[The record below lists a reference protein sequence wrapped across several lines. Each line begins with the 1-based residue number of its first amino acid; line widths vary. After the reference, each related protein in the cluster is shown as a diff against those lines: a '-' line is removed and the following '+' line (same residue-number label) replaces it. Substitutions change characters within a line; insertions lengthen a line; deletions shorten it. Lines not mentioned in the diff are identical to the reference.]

1 MPEESVPCGVDGTV
15 ASPARIYDALLGGKE
30 NYTVDRQVAE
40 NLTHLVPL
48 LPRIIRD
55 NREFLGRA
63 VRYLATEHDIRRFL
77 DVGSG
82 LPTEENVH
90 HVAQAVDP
98 SAQVVYA
105 DNDPM
110 AVVHAQA
117 LMAKTPGTAAIRA
130 DLRDPADLLA
140 RPAVRD
146 LLDAGEPVGL
156 LLVAVVHFLADD
168 EDPYGVVSTLASA
181 LPPGSFIVMSHAT
194 ADIEQEYRREAEA
207 AYRATS
213 DMHTR
218 TKAEVNRFFDG
229 MRLVEPGVVW
239 SYDWRPPIKIPDP
252 GPSRQG
258 FYAAVAQ
265 VSPG

>member
-1 MPEESVPCGVDGTV
+1 MPEESVPRGVDGSV

-30 NYTVDRQVAE
+30 NYAVDRVVAE

-55 NREFLGRA
+55 NRDFLGRA
-63 VRYLATEHDIRRFL
+63 VRFLAVEHGIRRFL
-77 DVGSG
+77 DIGSG

-90 HVAQAVDP
+90 QVAQAVDP
-98 SAQVVYA
+98 SARVVYA

-110 AVVHAQA
+110 AVVHARA
-117 LMAKTPGTAAIRA
+117 LMAKTPGTTATRA
-130 DLRDPADLLA
+130 DLRDPADVLA
-140 RPAVRD
+140 RPEVRD
-146 LLDAGEPVGL
+146 LLSAGEPVGL

-168 EDPYGVVSTLASA
+168 EDPYGVVSALTSA

-194 ADIEQEYRREAEA
+194 SDIDQEHRREAET

-218 TKAEVNRFFDG
+218 TRAEVTRFFDG
-229 MRLVEPGVVW
+229 MDLVQPGVVW
-239 SYDWRPPIKIPDP
+239 SYDWRPPIKLADP

-265 VSPG
+265 VSPA